1 MIVDF
6 AGGLYGEGLSMS
18 SLFGMF
24 TVTSPAVS
32 VDAMQSHEF
41 GSMYRASFG
50 STDVCELKY
59 SPAGGGI
66 FGDSSRRIFV
76 PSTLSRQTG
85 ESSSSAP
92 RRSRFSLFELKTGSR
107 VFVD

>member
-1 MIVDF
+1 
-6 AGGLYGEGLSMS
+6 MS

-85 ESSSSAP
+85 ESSSFRSEAGSEVALAP